1 MKLRR
6 DRILIWGGATLL
18 AVVSTACEDKSSG
31 TLPVTG
37 NVPVRP
43 TPAVGQAMVSGT
55 IVGDDGRPVGGATVK
70 IAENDEM
77 ATSDAAGVYQILVPS
92 DSTITMVAAAPGF
105 TSTFRESILVAAN
118 ATVTGFDFLLVSP
131 ATLMTYNTMGA
142 PGQEST
148 RGVMAVRLHSM
159 DPACQPAGATVTVWP
174 PLAAKVIY
182 SQPAAA
188 AGGIDRPDPTLTSV
202 AAGAN
207 VQFWLAGVMPPGN
220 LLRIQVQQPGC
231 QLGASS
237 PSLDGL
243 LYPGERHVVAGALTE
258 ADLFLGRT
266 P

>member
-1 MKLRR
+1 LSAR
-6 DRILIWGGATLL
+6 WGGATLL
-18 AVVSTACEDKSSG
+18 LVVVSIGCDDKNTG

-37 NVPVRP
+37 NVPARP

-55 IVGDDGRPVGGATVK
+55 VVGDDGQPVAGATVK
-70 IAENDEM
+70 VAEIDGM
-77 ATSDAAGVYQILVPS
+77 AMTDSAGVYQLIVPS

-105 TSTFRESILVAAN
+105 ASTFRESVLVAAN
-118 ATVTGFDFLLVSP
+118 ASVTGFDFVLVSP
-131 ATLMTYNTMGA
+131 AALMTYNTMGA

-148 RGVMAVRLHSM
+148 RGVMAVRVHSM
-159 DPACQPAGATVTVWP
+159 DPACDVAGATVSVWP
-174 PLAAKVIY
+174 PLAAKVVY

-188 AGGIDRPDPTLTSV
+188 GALDQPDPALTGV
-202 AAGAN
+202 AAGTG
-207 VQFWLAGVMPPGN
+207 VQFWLAGVMPPAN

-231 QLGASS
+231 QPVASS

-258 ADLFLGRT
+258 ADLFLGGT